1 MATLTV
7 KLPDELITE
16 LNEQQV
22 SNEFIDVLIEQTLR
36 AWLRKGSAMPL
47 ETKPDSPSPFA
58 HSAVEFAERLIDQ
71 NRELF
76 ERLAQL

>member
-1 MATLTV
+1 MATLTI
-7 KLPDELITE
+7 KLPDELMTE

-22 SNEFIDVLIEQTLR
+22 SDEVINLLIEQTLR
-36 AWLRKGSAMPL
+36 AWLRKGSAAPI
-47 ETKPDSPSPFA
+47 ESKPDSASPFA
-58 HSAVEFAERLIDQ
+58 HSAVEFAEQLIDQ

>member
-7 KLPDELITE
+7 ELPEDLIIE

-36 AWLRKGSAMPL
+36 TWLRKTSEMPSKS
-47 ETKPDSPSPFA
+47 EIDPMSPFG
-58 HSAVEFAERLIDQ
+58 HSAVEFTERLIDE

>member
-1 MATLTV
+1 MATLTIE
-7 KLPDELITE
+7 LPDELITE

-22 SNEFIDVLIEQTLR
+22 SNEFIDLLIEQALR

-47 ETKPDSPSPFA
+47 ESEPDSTSPFA
-58 HSAVEFAERLIDQ
+58 QSAAEFAERLIEQ

-76 ERLAQL
+76 QELARL